1 MRIKTTAAGS
11 FAALLAIA
19 ATVSPALAQ
28 DQLAIE
34 EIRVTATKREAN
46 LQDIPMAITAFGRR
60 GLENAGI
67 ENVNQLAN
75 FVPNMVVGNNNND
88 TQVMIRGIGTS
99 DVTIVGDPSV
109 AIHVDDLYVTRTSGL
124 NMLMYDT
131 ERVEVLRGPQGTLY
145 GRNATGGSVNII
157 STRPQNE
164 FGINADALYGDYD
177 WFQFRGALNVPL
189 VKEKLAGRLSLVR
202 EKRDGY
208 QQNVFPGGTVSN
220 DADALAWR
228 LRFLWTPTEDLS
240 ILVKADDVDFDDIG
254 QQRERLESPP
264 GNPANGF
271 QGTLADPAELN
282 SVYKDQPESRD
293 LKSDSQLI
301 RVDWQFVD
309 SIEMTFIAGW
319 TDMQWDF
326 FLDANQDGNDAS
338 TTLGNSRVSSDA
350 NSQEL
355 RLASTTDSS
364 LQWLV
369 GFFHLEE
376 DAEQPLLVVNTP
388 GPTINNGWEME
399 TDSWAAFGQLNY
411 ALTDTVRLLGGLRY
425 TDDEKKGRGQQE
437 TCIPNFFCPVPLT
450 FIEEQNSWDD
460 VSWLI
465 GADWSPWDNHMFYG
479 KISTGY
485 KAGGFNLIGSPPG
498 ERIWDP
504 EEIISYEIGWK
515 GNYLNRRVR
524 LNTAAFHYDYDDLQ
538 VSGIVNFARL
548 TTNAAKASVN
558 GIEFESLFQLGSS
571 WIINFSLGWLD
582 AEFDDFTS
590 VDPVNVP
597 QGRVPLNEPAPI
609 PEDFSGNSLIN
620 SPDLSANLSV
630 QYTFDLGRVG
640 ALTARAQSHWQD
652 DWYHRPY
659 NLAEDKEDSYMATD
673 VRLIWRSPEERWY
686 AEAFVNNISDE
697 EFATSIEVT
706 NGGFFGNINPPR
718 IWGVRLGVNY

>member
-1 MRIKTTAAGS
+1 MRFKTTAFGS
-11 FAALLAIA
+11 FAALLATT
-19 ATVSPALAQ
+19 ATVSPSFAQ

-34 EIRVTATKREAN
+34 EITVTATKREAN
-46 LQDIPMAITAFGRR
+46 LQDLPMAITAFDKQ
-60 GLENAGI
+60 GLETAGI
-67 ENVNQLAN
+67 ENVNRLAN

-109 AIHVDDLYVTRTSGL
+109 AIHLDDLYVTRTSGL

-177 WFQFRGALNVPL
+177 WFQFRGALNVPI
-189 VKEKLAGRLSLVR
+189 VKDKLAGRLSLVR

-228 LRFLWTPTEDLS
+228 LQFLWTPTEDLS

-271 QGTLADPAELN
+271 QGTMAIPPELN

-293 LKSDSQLI
+293 LKSDSQLV

-309 SIEMTFIAGW
+309 SVELTFIAGW
-319 TDMQWDF
+319 TDMNWDF
-326 FLDANQDGNDAS
+326 FLDANQDPDAS
-338 TTLGNSRVSSDA
+338 TTVGNSQVSSET

-388 GPTINNGWEME
+388 GPTINNGWQME

-411 ALTDTVRLLGGLRY
+411 ALTDTVKLLGGLRY

-450 FIEEQNSWDD
+450 FIDEQNSWDD
-460 VSWLI
+460 TSWLL
-465 GADWSPWDNHMFYG
+465 GVDWSPSENHMFYG

-485 KAGGFNLIGSPPG
+485 KAGGFNLIGSPPN

-515 GNYLNRRVR
+515 GSMMNRRVR

-548 TTNAAKASVN
+548 TTNAAKAGVN
-558 GIEFESLFQLGSS
+558 GVEIESLFQPGSS
-571 WIINFSLGWLD
+571 WIINFSVGWLD

-597 QGRVPLNEPAPI
+597 QGRVPPNEPTPI
-609 PEDFSGNSLIN
+609 PEDFSGNKLIN
-620 SPDLSANLSV
+620 SPEWSVNFSV

-640 ALTARAQSHWQD
+640 GLTARAQSHWQD

-659 NLAEDKEDSYMATD
+659 NLPEDKDESYTTTD

-697 EFATSIEVT
+697 QFATSIEVT

-718 IWGVRLGVNY
+718 LWGVRLGVNY